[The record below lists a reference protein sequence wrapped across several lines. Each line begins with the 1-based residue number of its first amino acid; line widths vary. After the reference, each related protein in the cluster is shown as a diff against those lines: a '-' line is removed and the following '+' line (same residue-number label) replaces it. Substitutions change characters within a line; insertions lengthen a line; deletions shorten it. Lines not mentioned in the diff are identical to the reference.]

1 MSSVL
6 HYLSLGKC
14 QTLQAKPHTQLHVV
28 SGRLWVTM
36 ADDSSDYFVEAGHA
50 LVLKAGLVT
59 LQTDSPQPATFAVET
74 HEKCEARRY
83 AGFCAPWLPTA

>member
-6 HYLSLGKC
+6 QFLSPSKC
-14 QTLQAKPHTQLHVV
+14 QTLQAAPHTQLHVV

-36 ADDSSDYFVEAGHA
+36 TNDTNDYFVGAGHT
-50 LVLKAGLVT
+50 LVLKAGQVT

-74 HEKCEARRY
+74 YEKCEARRY
-83 AGFCAPWLPTA
+83 AGFCAP

>member
-6 HYLSLGKC
+6 HYLSPGKC
-14 QTLQAKPHTQLHVV
+14 QTLQAKLHTQLHVV

-36 ADDSSDYFVEAGHA
+36 AGDNTDYFIETGQA

-59 LQTDSPQPATFAVET
+59 LQTDSPQPATFAVAA

>member
-1 MSSVL
+1 MSSLL
-6 HYLSLGKC
+6 HYLSQGQC
-14 QTLQAKPHTQLHVV
+14 QTWQAQPHMQLHVI

-36 ADDSSDYFVEAGHA
+36 ANDGTDYFVASGQS
-50 LVLKAGLVT
+50 LSLKAGQVT
-59 LQTDSPQPATFAVET
+59 LQTDSPQAATFAVEG

>member
-1 MSSVL
+1 MSSLL
-6 HYLSLGKC
+6 HYLSPGKC
-14 QTLQAKPHTQLHVV
+14 QTLQAKFGTQLHVV

-36 ADDSSDYFVEAGHA
+36 ADDSTDYFVEAGQA
-50 LVLKAGLVT
+50 LTLKAGIVT
-59 LQTDSPQPATFAVET
+59 LQTDSPQPATFAVEA

>member
-6 HYLSLGKC
+6 QYLSQGKC
-14 QTLQAKPHTQLHVV
+14 QIFRANPHTQLHVV

-36 ADDSSDYFVEAGHA
+36 AGDATDYFVASGQA
-50 LVLKAGLVT
+50 LALKAGQVT
-59 LQTDSPQPATFAVET
+59 LQTDSPQPATFAVEA

>member
-1 MSSVL
+1 MSSLL
-6 HYLSLGKC
+6 HYIC
-14 QTLQAKPHTQLHVV
+14 QGQCETLQAQSNMQLHVI

-36 ADDSSDYFVEAGHA
+36 ANDESDYFVASGQS
-50 LVLKAGLVT
+50 LGLKAGQVT
-59 LQTDSPQPATFAVET
+59 LQADSPQATTFAVEA

>member
-1 MSSVL
+1 MSPLL
-6 HYLSLGKC
+6 HYLSQGQC
-14 QTLQAKPHTQLHVV
+14 QTLHARPHMQLHVI

-36 ADDSSDYFVEAGHA
+36 AHDATDYFVASGQS
-50 LVLKAGLVT
+50 LRLKAGQVT
-59 LQTDSPQPATFAVET
+59 LQADSPQAATYVVDT

>member
-6 HYLSLGKC
+6 HYLSQGKC
-14 QTLQAKPHTQLHVV
+14 QTLQAKHHTQLHVV

-36 ADDSSDYFVEAGHA
+36 ADDSSDYFVETGQA

-59 LQTDSPQPATFAVET
+59 LQTDSPQSATFAVET

>member
-1 MSSVL
+1 MSSLL
-6 HYLSLGKC
+6 HYLSPDKC

-36 ADDSSDYFVEAGHA
+36 ADDSSYVFVSACQA

-59 LQTDSPQPATFAVET
+59 LQADSPQPTTFAVEA

>member
-6 HYLSLGKC
+6 HYLSPSKC
-14 QTLQAKPHTQLHVV
+14 QTLQAAPHTHLHVV

-36 ADDSSDYFVEAGHA
+36 ANDTTDYFVEAGQA
-50 LVLKAGLVT
+50 LVLKAGQVT
-59 LQTDSPQPATFAVET
+59 LQTDSPQPATFAVEAY
-74 HEKCEARRY
+74 EKCEARRY

>member
-6 HYLSLGKC
+6 HYLSQGKC
-14 QTLQAKPHTQLHVV
+14 QTLQAKHHTQLHVV

-36 ADDSSDYFVEAGHA
+36 ADDSADYFVETGHVLA
-50 LVLKAGLVT
+50 LKAGVVT
-59 LQTDSPQPATFAVET
+59 LQTDSPQPATFAVEA

>member
-6 HYLSLGKC
+6 HYLSPSKC
-14 QTLQAKPHTQLHVV
+14 QTLQAKPHSQLHVV

-36 ADDSSDYFVEAGHA
+36 ADDSADYFVEAGNA

-59 LQTDSPQPATFAVET
+59 LQTDSPQPATFAVEN

>member
-6 HYLSLGKC
+6 HYLSPGKC
-14 QTLQAKPHTQLHVV
+14 QTLQAKHHTQLHVV

-36 ADDSSDYFVEAGHA
+36 ADDSADYFVETGHVLA
-50 LVLKAGLVT
+50 LKAGVVT
-59 LQTDSPQPATFAVET
+59 LQTDSPQPATFAVGA